1 MLHVD
6 LNQAQV
12 ILPQLLE
19 AALKGEEVVITREE
33 HPVARLIA
41 FTPDSDDLRL
51 GSAQGLITFR
61 DDFDEPL
68 EDFEDRR

>member
-6 LNQAQV
+6 LIQAQV
-12 ILPQLLE
+12 ILPQLLD

-33 HPVARLIA
+33 HPVAKLIA
-41 FTPDSDDLRL
+41 FTPDPDDLRL
-51 GSAQGLITFR
+51 GSAQGLVTLR

-68 EDFEDRR
+68 EDFEGYR

>member
-12 ILPQLLE
+12 ILPQLLD
-19 AALKGEEVVITREE
+19 AALKGEEVIITREE
-33 HPVARLIA
+33 HPVAKLIA
-41 FTPDSDDLRL
+41 FPPDSEDLQL
-51 GSAQGLITFR
+51 GSAQGLVTFS

-68 EDFEDRR
+68 EDFEDYR

>member
-12 ILPQLLE
+12 ILPQLLD

-33 HPVARLIA
+33 RPVAKLIGL
-41 FTPDSDDLRL
+41 PEDSGDLRL
-51 GSAQGLITFR
+51 GSAQGLVTFSE
-61 DDFDEPL
+61 DFDEPL
-68 EDFEDRR
+68 EGFEEYQ

>member
-19 AALKGEEVVITREE
+19 AALKGEEVVITCEE
-33 HPVARLIA
+33 HPVAKLIA
-41 FTPDSDDLRL
+41 FTPDSGDLRL
-51 GSAQGLITFR
+51 GSAQRLVTFR

-68 EDFEDRR
+68 EDFEDLR